1 MIKVVADSTCNL
13 PEEIVKQYDIRVAPI
28 AVQIGSES
36 YLEGVDIT
44 PPQFYQRLAATGVIP
59 TSSQPPPAWF
69 ERLYRQAQADGHT
82 PLVVTVTSKHS
93 GTYQS
98 AVLAT
103 RLVPKVKVEVF
114 DSESVSLGT
123 GWMVVEAARLAQEGA
138 DLPSIMRR
146 LETIRSQ
153 LLLFLTPATL
163 KFLQASGRVT
173 RLQGALG
180 SLLDVKPIITI
191 QDGTLE
197 AIERVRTRRRAIGR
211 LLELIATGMASAKG
225 VNLAAIHANAPEE
238 GLQMLERA
246 RAMLPVREVLYGE
259 LAPSLAVH
267 AGEGV
272 LGMGAYPVE

>member
-1 MIKVVADSTCNL
+1 M
-13 PEEIVKQYDIRVAPI
+13 
-28 AVQIGSES
+28 
-36 YLEGVDIT
+36 
-44 PPQFYQRLAATGVIP
+44 
-59 TSSQPPPAWF
+59 
-69 ERLYRQAQADGHT
+69 AQN
-82 PLVVTVTSKHS
+82 
-93 GTYQS
+93 
-98 AVLAT
+98 
-103 RLVPKVKVEVF
+103 
-114 DSESVSLGT
+114 
-123 GWMVVEAARLAQEGA
+123 GA

-163 KFLQASGRVT
+163 KYLQASGRVT

-197 AIERVRTRRRAIGR
+197 AIERVRTRRRAIDR
-211 LLELIATGMASAKG
+211 LLELIASGMASAKG
-225 VNLAAIHANAPEE
+225 VNLAAIHANAPDE

-246 RAMLPVREVLYGE
+246 RSMLPVREVLYGE